1 MYERIVTCKINQHP
15 YIAMSE
21 RIVTCKTNRHPY
33 ITLNISILDTAIH
46 SSTGTDIEIY
56 IVALVLTLRS

>member
-1 MYERIVTCKINQHP
+1 MPMYERIVTCKINQHP

-33 ITLNISILDTAIH
+33 ITLNISILP
-46 SSTGTDIEIY
+46 Y
-56 IVALVLTLRS
+56 IVALVLTLRST